1 MDELLSALVV
11 LPKYG
16 RGVDIP
22 SHWILVDERRV
33 GPFTTSMTLERPDGS
48 QVEWSAWHHRK
59 GLGLI
64 DDAAESAETRVEWWT
79 PRRRGWWIAVLF
91 IIGSA
96 FFAAGSF
103 PPTAS
108 LLGDTAGMV
117 FFVGSIFF
125 TSAAYL
131 QYHEAI
137 NEGDDV
143 AGNGRGG
150 RLVGLR
156 PQSIGWWAAAIQ
168 LIGTLFFNISTFNAL
183 RDLSTRQEEALVWAP
198 DLLGSIG
205 FLVASGLA
213 LGEICHRLWCW
224 KPAEIAW
231 RIAAINMAG
240 SIAFGISAI
249 GARIIPETGELNNA
263 TVANSFTFIG
273 AVLFF
278 IGAAL
283 LIPALSTPHEHPTDT

>member
-1 MDELLSALVV
+1 
-11 LPKYG
+11 
-16 RGVDIP
+16 
-22 SHWILVDERRV
+22 
-33 GPFTTSMTLERPDGS
+33 MTLQRPDGS

-64 DDAAESAETRVEWWT
+64 DDAADQAGTGVEWWA

-91 IIGSA
+91 IIGSTC
-96 FFAAGSF
+96 FAVGAF

-108 LLGDTAGMV
+108 LLGNAAGWV

-131 QYHEAI
+131 QYYEAT
-137 NEGDDV
+137 NEGDEVD
-143 AGNGRGG
+143 GSGRG
-150 RLVGLR
+150 RLLVGLR
-156 PQSIGWWAAAIQ
+156 TQSIGWWAAAIQ

-198 DLLGSIG
+198 DAFGSIS
-205 FLVASGLA
+205 FLIASGLA
-213 LGEICHRLWCW
+213 IVEVCHRLWCW
-224 KPAEIAW
+224 KPGAISW

-249 GARIIPETGELNNA
+249 GALIIPATGELNNA

-273 AVLFF
+273 AIMFF
-278 IGAAL
+278 IGAVL
-283 LIPALSTPHEHPTDT
+283 LIPAMSTRHEHPTDT